1 MRSRSRF
8 SLSNRGLL
16 VACLLLLVTS
26 GVAPQAL
33 SGSNLAVPLDPPRA
47 LYTIDCTVRFEP
59 GAAVISGV
67 EEIVLTN
74 SSPQALTR
82 LAFEWEPGRHHAIA
96 VSVGGVSAPPLSR
109 GADAEES
116 LVLVTLPESI
126 ASGQELTLT
135 VRFESTYTFEPEET
149 KHLWTSWFPRIDW
162 GVRVQ
167 DDFVLSIDYPT
178 EYTFASSARH
188 DPASDTWR
196 ASGVERFGLFLMR
209 DAEVLEEQVGDV
221 NVRVVH
227 TPAGIDCARLI
238 METAVDVVG
247 FYRDR
252 FGFYPSDH
260 IDILPGEEEP
270 MGGYPAATSLVV
282 IHGMERMSER
292 PELHW
297 RWITAHELGHQ
308 YWLEHVM
315 SDSRQHWGWLMI
327 GLGIWV
333 DREYVQDRGYAPDK
347 HVELLGRY
355 TDGVRAGLD
364 TRADLY
370 DDYQKTIHFDFNN
383 VVVHGKGFAIISAL
397 DLLIGDSVFDR
408 IHSRSLK
415 QFGGRVMNAHDFQ
428 SVCEEESGQD
438 LDWFFDQW
446 VRSSRFLSYE
456 ITSREC
462 TPSGDGYRTEI
473 RVARTGTLDMPVPV
487 TVSFA
492 DGTEQT
498 ARTGRRQAISTLH
511 FDSAAPLTDAVID
524 AGGELAMVVPAPS
537 QEEVELRRKL
547 SSVSSTA
554 DIAALPAMTEQ
565 ALAMDIGQTLFW
577 GQLGRKLY
585 GWEFY
590 EEALAVFQ
598 RRSALL
604 EERQSEWVVSA
615 YGWQGLLLD
624 LLGRREEA
632 LAIYRKALEHDV
644 DRDFAY
650 DGDPVTIHRA
660 WLQERLDTP
669 FTRPEG

>member
-1 MRSRSRF
+1 MRSPSRSLLGT
-8 SLSNRGLL
+8 SGLL
-16 VACLLLLVTS
+16 VAGLSLLVTS
-26 GVAPQAL
+26 GVAPRAV
-33 SGSNLAVPLDPPRA
+33 SGSDLVVPLDPPRG
-47 LYTIDCTVRFEP
+47 LYTIDGTVRFES
-59 GAAVISGV
+59 GAAVVSGV

-74 SSPQALTR
+74 NSPQPLTR
-82 LAFEWEPGRHHAIA
+82 LAFDWSPGPQHAME
-96 VSVGGVSAPPLSR
+96 VSVGGIPARLLSH
-109 GADAEES
+109 GADNEES

-126 ASGQELTLT
+126 GSGQELRVS
-135 VRFESTYTFEPEET
+135 VRFESTYTIEPKEN

-162 GVRVQ
+162 GVRTQ
-167 DDFVLSIDYPT
+167 DDFVLRIDYPS
-178 EYTFASSARH
+178 EYAFASSARH

-196 ASGVERFGLFLMR
+196 ARGVERFGLFLMR
-209 DAEVLEEQVGDV
+209 DAEVLEQQVGDV
-221 NVRVVH
+221 GVRVVH
-227 TPAGIDCARLI
+227 TPDGLDAARLI
-238 METAVDVVG
+238 MATAVDVVR
-247 FYRDR
+247 FYRER

-260 IDILPGEEEP
+260 IDIIPGEEEP

-315 SDSRQHWGWLMI
+315 SDSRQQWGWLMI

-333 DREYVQDRGYAPDK
+333 DREYVRDRGYAPDK

-355 TDGVRAGLD
+355 TDGVREGLD
-364 TRADLY
+364 TRADLH
-370 DDYQKTIHFDFNN
+370 DDYQETVSFDFNN

-397 DLLIGDSVFDR
+397 DFLLGDGVFDR
-408 IHSRSLK
+408 IHSRSLQ
-415 QFGGRVMNAHDFQ
+415 QFGGRVMTAHDFQ

-456 ITSREC
+456 ITSRESA
-462 TPSGDGYRTEI
+462 PSGDGYRTEI
-473 RVARTGTLDMPVPV
+473 QVARRGTLDMPVPV

-498 ARTGRRQAISTLH
+498 ARTDRRRAISTLR

-524 AGGELAMVVPAPS
+524 AEGELAMVVPPPRL
-537 QEEVELRRKL
+537 EEIELRRKL
-547 SSVSSTA
+547 SNLPSTA
-554 DIAALPAMTEQ
+554 DIAALPAMLER
-565 ALAMDIGQTLFW
+565 ALAMDIRHSLFW

-585 GWEFY
+585 DWKLY
-590 EEALAVFQ
+590 EESLAVFQ
-598 RRSALL
+598 RRAALL
-604 EERQSEWVVSA
+604 EEMQSEWVVSA

-632 LAIYRKALEHDV
+632 LAIYRKALEHEV
-644 DRDFAY
+644 DREFAY
-650 DGDPVTIHRA
+650 DGDPVTIQRA
-660 WLQERLDTP
+660 WLQERLETP